1 MSNIIQEEIE
11 KIRKMM
17 LSENMVQE
25 GGEKKLKETLNLK
38 LSLKILIWMK
48 INFNSICKL
57 NRTKYNKKITSIK
70 FNYFEYYILYL

>member
-25 GGEKKLKETLNLK
+25 GGEKKLKETLDILVFTLK
-38 LSLKILIWMK
+38 MQM
-48 INFNSICKL
+48 IC
-57 NRTKYNKKITSIK
+57 
-70 FNYFEYYILYL
+70 